1 MFIKVQI
8 YCEKRE
14 CCFNDIETSEKP
26 EIIINTEHIASLE
39 PTTIWGICEGNENYP
54 YRVLNMGDGKSYL
67 CVAESAN
74 ELERVLLKQTE

>member
-14 CCFNDIETSEKP
+14 CCFADIENSKKP

-39 PTTIWGICEGNENYP
+39 PTTIWGLCNGNENYP
-54 YRVLNMGDGKSYL
+54 YRVLNMSDGNSYL
-67 CVAESAN
+67 CVAESAKN
-74 ELERVLLKQTE
+74 LENVLLRR